1 MKGRLR
7 MIYAKPGAEFEALL
21 EQAGETGLV
30 GTLGTRIDTTA
41 GVEALERLTTGITEP
56 VPGNYIVKRVAPKD
70 DGSYLLVWDRV
81 EGGKPLTP
89 ENVAVE
95 QLQVTRI
102 APLASTVEFLPDPL
116 DVASVLTARTY
127 LESGEEAREFT
138 TETRPTEGQV
148 QTLIYQAGNE
158 VAAKLGQEIADD
170 TLRAY
175 ARELVAIRA
184 AMGVELSYFPEQAN
198 SEDAVYDQ
206 LKDLYESGLDALI
219 DALPDTSSTHK
230 GFYSL
235 HTRSDVAGVFPT
247 SELLP

>member
-1 MKGRLR
+1 
-7 MIYAKPGAEFEALL
+7 MIYAKPSAEFEALL

-41 GVEALERLTTGITEP
+41 GVESLPRLTTGITEP
-56 VPGNYIVKRVAPKD
+56 VPGNYIAKRVAPNE

-102 APLASTVEFLPDPL
+102 APLASTIEFLPDPV
-116 DVASVLTARTY
+116 DVAALLPARTY
-127 LESGEEAREFT
+127 TDDGGEVGLFT
-138 TETRPTEGQV
+138 AETRPTEGQV
-148 QTLIYQAGNE
+148 QTLIYSAGNE
-158 VAAKLGQEIADD
+158 VAARIGQTIEDD
-170 TLRAY
+170 TLRAF
-175 ARELVAIRA
+175 ARELVATRA
-184 AMGVELSYFPEQAN
+184 AMGVEIGFFPEQTNLDESA
-198 SEDAVYDQ
+198 YDK
-206 LKDLYESGLDALI
+206 LKELYDEGLPSLI
-219 DALPDTSSTHK
+219 ASLPDSSSTGK

-235 HTRSDVAGVFPT
+235 RTRSDVAGAFPT

>member
-1 MKGRLR
+1 
-7 MIYAKPGAEFEALL
+7 MIYAKPGQEFEALL
-21 EQAGETGLV
+21 EQAGEAGLV

-41 GVEALERLTTGITEP
+41 GVETLSRLTSGITEP
-56 VPGNYIVKRVAPKD
+56 VPGNYVVKRIAPSD
-70 DGSYLLVWDRV
+70 DGSYLLIWDRV

-102 APLASTVEFLPDPL
+102 APLASTVGFLPDPV
-116 DVASVLTARTY
+116 DVAALLPARTY
-127 LESGEEAREFT
+127 IDDGGEVGLFN

-148 QTLIYQAGNE
+148 QTLIYSAGNE
-158 VAAKLGQEIADD
+158 VAARIGQTIEDD
-170 TLRAY
+170 MLRAF

-184 AMGVELSYFPEQAN
+184 AMGVEIGYFPEQTNLDESA
-198 SEDAVYDQ
+198 YDK
-206 LKDLYESGLDALI
+206 LKELYDEGLPALI
-219 DALPDTSSTHK
+219 SSLPDSNSSKK

-235 HTRSDVAGVFPT
+235 RVRSDVAGAFPT